1 MRIMA
6 ILLGASAF
14 VYFVTGIGGRFT
26 RLTRFYFALGTFVVV
41 YLMTMILV
49 FVGGNP
55 LSQQF

>member
-1 MRIMA
+1 MRMMA

-14 VYFVTGIGGRFT
+14 VYFVTGIRGRLT
-26 RLTRFYFALGTFVVV
+26 SRTRFYFALGTFIVV